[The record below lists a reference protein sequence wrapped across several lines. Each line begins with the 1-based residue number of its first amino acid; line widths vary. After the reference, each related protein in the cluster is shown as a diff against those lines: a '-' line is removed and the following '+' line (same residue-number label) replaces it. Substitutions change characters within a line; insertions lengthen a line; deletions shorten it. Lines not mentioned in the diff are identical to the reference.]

1 MFGVGGGF
9 PQVEVVL
16 LRGSGNN
23 SQSSAAQIPSEP
35 SPEGFFFFKVVFY
48 AIMIYFLVKEWNVTP
63 PRWQDRCLG
72 DLRLWVSVVFKPLV
86 FTEGAAAA
94 ATRPGTKMG
103 LEVGT

>member
-1 MFGVGGGF
+1 M
-9 PQVEVVL
+9 
-16 LRGSGNN
+16 RGSGNN

-35 SPEGFFFFKVVFY
+35 SPEGFLFFKAVFY

-63 PRWQDRCLG
+63 PRRRDRCLG